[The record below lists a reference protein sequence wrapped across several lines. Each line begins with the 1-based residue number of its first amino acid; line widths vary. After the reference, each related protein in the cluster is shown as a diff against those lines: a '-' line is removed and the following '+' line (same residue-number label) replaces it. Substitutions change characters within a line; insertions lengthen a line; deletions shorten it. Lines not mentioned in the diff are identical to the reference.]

1 MKETQ
6 KLVVLIPAFNEEKTI
21 AAVINAIPRKI
32 QGIEKTLVLIVDDGS
47 TDKTVQKAKNAGA
60 DKIVSHKGNK
70 GLGMA
75 FQTGLDTALKM
86 GAGIIVNIDADGQF
100 NPKDIPKLVKPILQ
114 GKADVVTCSRFLD
127 KKLEPKMPSV
137 KRFGNRLFTK
147 IINLFTGS
155 SFTDTQC
162 GFRAYS
168 REAALRTNLFARF
181 TYTQEVLMDLS
192 QKGMRIEEVAC
203 KVEGERKGK
212 SRVVKHWYIYGIRA
226 MMIII
231 RTLRDYKPLQF
242 FGSIGILMAGF
253 GVIQAFYLWMES
265 QFPQNPAVPAWL
277 VNLDVLL
284 IVVGLLLLVLAL
296 LADLIDRQK
305 RIQEEILYRI
315 KRKETEKNDIS

>member
-1 MKETQ
+1 M
-6 KLVVLIPAFNEEKTI
+6 LIVLIPALNEEKTI
-21 AAVINAIPRKI
+21 AAVIKAVPRNMP
-32 QGIEKTLVLIVDDGS
+32 GIEKTLVLVVDDGS
-47 TDKTVQKAKNAGA
+47 TDKTVQKAKMAGA
-60 DKIVSHKGNK
+60 DRIVSHKGNK
-70 GLGMA
+70 GLGVA

-100 NPKDIPKLVKPILQ
+100 NPEDIPKLVKPILQ

-127 KKLEPKMPSV
+127 KKLEPKMPSI

-147 IINLFTGS
+147 IINFFTGS
-155 SFTDTQC
+155 HFTDTQC

-168 REAALRTNLFARF
+168 REAALRTNLFAKF

-203 KVEGERKGK
+203 RVEGERKGK
-212 SRVVKHWYIYGIRA
+212 SRIVKHWYTYGLRA
-226 MMIII
+226 MMIIV

-242 FGSIGILMAGF
+242 FGSIGILTAGIGF
-253 GVIQAFYLWMES
+253 AIAFYLGMES
-265 QFPQNPAVPAWL
+265 VLRQFLNTNLAPAPVWM
-277 VNLDVLL
+277 VNAAILL
-284 IVVGLLLLVLAL
+284 IIVGLLLFVLAL

-315 KRKETEKNDIS
+315 KKRETEKNL